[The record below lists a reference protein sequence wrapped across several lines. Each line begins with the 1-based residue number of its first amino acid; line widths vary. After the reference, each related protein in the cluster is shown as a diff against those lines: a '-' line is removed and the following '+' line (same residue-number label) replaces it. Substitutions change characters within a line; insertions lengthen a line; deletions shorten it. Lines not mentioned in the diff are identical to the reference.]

1 MENKYRKLL
10 QKEQPNLYD
19 NYECIML
26 EQFELFCKK
35 QLDYGSS
42 NISTGA
48 NLETEEGKVFALTG
62 LWFRMN
68 DKISR
73 WKNLIMKKRKANNES
88 LVDSFMD
95 LGNYS
100 IIAQLV
106 SKGLWTE

>member
-19 NYECIML
+19 NYESIML

-88 LVDSFMD
+88 LVDSF
-95 LGNYS
+95 
-100 IIAQLV
+100 I
-106 SKGLWTE
+106 